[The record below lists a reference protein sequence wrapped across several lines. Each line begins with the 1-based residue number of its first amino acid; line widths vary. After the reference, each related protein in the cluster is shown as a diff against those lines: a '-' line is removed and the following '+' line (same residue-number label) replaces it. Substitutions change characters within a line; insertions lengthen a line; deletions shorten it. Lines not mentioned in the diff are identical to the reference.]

1 MKIVALRL
9 ENQQPRELSANKAA
23 PIKPSSRLRFLT
35 IREAC
40 MGGLTKVTCAGD
52 RSELSIA
59 ETVCRARRE
68 FGGLNAF
75 RIASSAAAVHRTGW
89 PALRGRDRNLR
100 STSRE
105 LCCTL
110 VDRILSR

>member
-68 FGGLNAF
+68 FGGPQCFQN
-75 RIASSAAAVHRTGW
+75 
-89 PALRGRDRNLR
+89 
-100 STSRE
+100 
-105 LCCTL
+105 
-110 VDRILSR
+110 RILCSSCSSNWLAGITRKRSEFAIHKS